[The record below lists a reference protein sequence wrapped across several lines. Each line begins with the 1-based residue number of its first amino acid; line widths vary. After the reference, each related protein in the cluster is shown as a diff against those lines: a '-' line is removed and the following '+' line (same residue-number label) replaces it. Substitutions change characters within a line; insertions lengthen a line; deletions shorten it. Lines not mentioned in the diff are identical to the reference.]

1 MFTILQFSK
10 TGKKRCEFDL
20 LYTHTHTHTEQGKEK
35 QSQKKKKRGENEHVV
50 KELTSGTAVLMFNS
64 TLTGSGIIQG
74 SRRVP
79 FVVEK
84 V

>member
-20 LYTHTHTHTEQGKEK
+20 LYTHTHTHRTRKRK
-35 QSQKKKKRGENEHVV
+35 AIAKKKKKRGENEHVV